1 MSDNYSRISQNIF
14 WSKRSLYIFLDLNP
28 FNTPIYLILHS
39 DTKPTLFLQNSIVRF
54 QMCHVCQ
61 KCAFVLSSTA
71 QQEECSNV
79 LQCPKSNYSSQFVK
93 FFTWD
98 KELYRKWKIATSTDF
113 SKQTLFSEKELFRF
127 MLKQFLF
134 YSNQNSEKWLH
145 SFKQSGF
152 FTFSCYFYSFWNSLS

>member
-28 FNTPIYLILHS
+28 FNTPLYLILHS

-113 SKQTLFSEKELFRF
+113 SKQTLFSEKKLFRF
-127 MLKQFLF
+127 MLLYLFLRRG
-134 YSNQNSEKWLH
+134 SI
-145 SFKQSGF
+145 
-152 FTFSCYFYSFWNSLS
+152 WNKKAYWPFDNCNKKAIIKSDLLELQ

>member
-28 FNTPIYLILHS
+28 FNTPLYLILHS
-39 DTKPTLFLQNSIVRF
+39 DTKPTLFLLNSIVRF

-79 LQCPKSNYSSQFVK
+79 LQCPKSNYSFQFVK

-98 KELYRKWKIATSTDF
+98 KNRKENDKIVTSTDL
-113 SKQTLFSEKELFRF
+113 SIKALRSEKGLFKYIYITVFR
-127 MLKQFLF
+127 
-134 YSNQNSEKWLH
+134 YSLEEGQYEIKKPIDLLIIAT
-145 SFKQSGF
+145 KR
-152 FTFSCYFYSFWNSLS
+152 LL